1 MQSLSIVII
10 CKDEADV
17 IGNTLQSLQGI
28 TDDIVVYDN
37 GSTDATMEIAKQFNV
52 QLHKGSW

>member
-28 TDDIVVYDN
+28 TDDIVSVWI
-37 GSTDATMEIAKQFNV
+37 TAVPTLLWK
-52 QLHKGSW
+52 L